1 MAAGKTTL
9 GVALAEAC
17 GRRFV
22 DLDKEI
28 EARAG
33 RSISSIFA
41 SEAGEGGFRELEA
54 TVLRD
59 VARNGDDIIVA
70 CGGGTPCYGDNIDFM
85 LGAGLV
91 VCLEASPDTTVRRLL
106 EAPEGK
112 RPLVDSYRHDTNALR
127 AHIAGMLQTRRPFYS
142 RAHACF
148 NADRLENAAEI
159 AETTALFTS
168 LFMK

>member
-1 MAAGKTTL
+1 MASGKTTL
-9 GVALAEAC
+9 GVALSEAC
-17 GRRFV
+17 GRPFV

-28 EARAG
+28 ERRAG
-33 RSISSIFA
+33 RSIASIFA
-41 SEAGEGGFRELEA
+41 SEAGEAGFRELEA
-54 TVLRD
+54 AVLRD
-59 VARNGDDIIVA
+59 VARKGGDIIVA

-112 RPLVDSYRHDTNALR
+112 RPLVDSYRSDTTALR
-127 AHIAGMLQTRRPFYS
+127 SHIAQLQKAREQFYS
-142 RAHACF
+142 CAHARF

-168 LFMK
+168 RFMK

>member
-9 GVALAEAC
+9 GVALAEAS

-28 EARAG
+28 ETRAG
-33 RSISSIFA
+33 RSIASIFA
-41 SEAGEGGFRELEA
+41 SEAGEAGFRQLEA
-54 TVLRD
+54 AVLRD

-91 VCLEASPDTTVRRLL
+91 VCLEASADTTVRRLL

-112 RPLVDSYRHDTNALR
+112 RPLVDSYRHDPNALR
-127 AHIAGMLQTRRPFYS
+127 AHISAMQEARKPFYT
-142 RAHACF
+142 RAHAAF
-148 NADRLENAAEI
+148 NADRLENASEI
-159 AETTALFTS
+159 AETTTLFTS
-168 LFMK
+168 RFMK